1 MTLKVRCE
9 QCGKVSQFSPS
20 DAGMTAL
27 CVACG
32 ARFVIPVGN
41 ASDTVI
47 PDAALLDASPTD
59 SLVDFVPAQT
69 VAAAAAPASVAAS
82 VASPEPTP
90 SAAAQ
95 AQPDTAT
102 TARRGINYPLLYAL
116 LGSAITLAIVLS
128 AVFILSTKPTWEQR
142 NRVMVRDL
150 KAKAEG
156 LAVAR
161 KFQESYDT
169 YRKID
174 ELVKGHDVEDPKL
187 RTELDRAR
195 GDRDEVFKLLLSQ
208 VKDGTTAAPVV
219 EAPRTPVSTT
229 RVAVVVPDDVAEAPS
244 TQSAPAHDWPEY
256 QPRKMAFLAPPG
268 TTKAT
273 MGERP
278 AAMQVGPGRV
288 VTSEAATRPSAVE
301 TPKHPATTQAT
312 AAGRGG
318 DSRAVARLN
327 IQRHGEAQTG
337 LTDEAIG
344 QSIQRGVNFLI
355 AQFQDGQLHGGEIRN
370 DTYHTGLNA
379 LCVYALLQ
387 SSFAIKDERLNLKG
401 PFVRQL
407 IDRMKAMPADTGTV
421 TYARGIRAT
430 ALALLA
436 RPEDK
441 SALAKDV
448 MYLLQS
454 HIDGAYT
461 YQAPPRGGSSPGRRG
476 MPGGWDNSNSQ
487 YGLLGVWSAAEIG
500 AEVNSTYWAAVE
512 NHWTRCQLADG
523 SWDYSGY
530 GRSRGNGRIS
540 MSVAGVASLFVTHD
554 YLDAP
559 RIGGQVG
566 REPFS
571 PALAKGLRYLE
582 TGDNSVNLDGGYTL
596 YGLERA
602 GLASGF
608 KYFGTHDWYRELAAG
623 VIRTQEADG
632 SWGGE
637 IETAYHLLFLARGRH
652 PILMNKLRY
661 DGYWA
666 NRPRDLA
673 NLARFGS
680 KEMERPLNWQV
691 VPITRDWT
699 DWTDSP
705 ILSISTHTS
714 MTFTPA
720 ELDKIRNFVDAGG
733 LLFTQADGG
742 KAEAN
747 KWAADLAKS
756 LFPLYE
762 MKDLDDSHEI
772 FSILYKPSPRP
783 VLRGVSNGAR
793 LLMVHSPTDITQYWQ
808 MRQDKTRRSL
818 FELGMNLYLYATGK
832 GDLRNRLTSSYI
844 ADQGT
849 ARGGTV
855 KVLRLKYAGN
865 WDPEPVAWGRFG
877 RYFQRE
883 TDVALNVTAIDLA
896 KLDFK
901 LAPFAHWTGTDAYTP
916 TAAEVAAIRAYV
928 QAGGLLLIEPCGGS
942 GEFYDSARQALLKA
956 FPESRGQMM
965 PKTHPMFNALGPG
978 MDDLSTPLVR
988 KYVKAKNL
996 GTSGRLDELR
1006 SGKGAVIYN
1015 PLDITSG
1022 LLGTNTWGISGFEP
1036 SYASALMKN
1045 IVLWSVSEMK
1055 DE

>member
-32 ARFVIPVGN
+32 ARFVIPAGN
-41 ASDTVI
+41 PSDTVI
-47 PDAALLDASPTD
+47 PDAALMDASPAD
-59 SLVDFVPAQT
+59 SLADFVPAQT
-69 VAAAAAPASVAAS
+69 AAAGAVATD
-82 VASPEPTP
+82 ASPEP
-90 SAAAQ
+90 
-95 AQPDTAT
+95 QPITAP
-102 TARRGINYPLLYAL
+102 ALPIPAVAGGQGMNYPLLYAL

-128 AVFILSTKPTWEQR
+128 AVFILSTKPTWENQ
-142 NRVMVRDL
+142 NRVAVRDL
-150 KAKAEG
+150 KAKAEA
-156 LAVAR
+156 LAVQR

-169 YRKID
+169 YRRID
-174 ELVKGHDVEDPKL
+174 ELVKEREIQDPKL
-187 RTELDRAR
+187 RAELERAR
-195 GDRDEVFKLLLSQ
+195 GDRDEVFKLLFAQ
-208 VKDGTTAAPVV
+208 VKEEETGAVV

-229 RVAVVVPDDVAEAPS
+229 RVAVVVPDEVAEAPS
-244 TQSAPAHDWPEY
+244 TYSPPAHDWPEY
-256 QPRKMAFLAPPG
+256 LPRTMAFLVPPATKV
-268 TTKAT
+268 TT
-273 MGERP
+273 GERSG
-278 AAMQVGPGRV
+278 AMQVGPGNV
-288 VTSEAATRPSAVE
+288 VTSEAATKPTVAE
-301 TPKHPATTQAT
+301 TQARPATTQAT
-312 AAGRGG
+312 AEPGAHGG
-318 DSRAVARLN
+318 NSRPVARLN
-327 IQRHGEAQTG
+327 IHNHGEGLPG

-355 AQFQDGQLHGGEIRN
+355 ARFQDGQLHGGAIRN
-370 DTYHTGLNA
+370 DSYQTGLNA

-387 SSFAIKDERLNLKG
+387 SSFAIKDERLNVKG
-401 PFVRQL
+401 PFVKQL
-407 IDRMKAMPADTGTV
+407 IEKMKAMPADTGTV

-441 SALAKDV
+441 PALAKDV

-454 HIDGAYT
+454 HVDGAYT

-476 MPGGWDNSNSQ
+476 FPGGWDNSNSQ

-512 NHWTRCQLADG
+512 NHWTRCQLDDG
-523 SWDYSGY
+523 SWDYAGY
-530 GRSRGNGRIS
+530 GRNNGNGRIS

-566 REPFS
+566 RDPFS
-571 PALAKGLRYLE
+571 PALAKGLRHLE
-582 TGDNSVNLDGGYTL
+582 NGDNSVNLDGGYTL

-608 KYFGTHDWYRELAAG
+608 KFFGTHDWYRELAAG
-623 VIRTQEADG
+623 VIRNQEADG
-632 SWGGE
+632 SWSAGMQTE
-637 IETAYHLLFLARGRH
+637 IDTAYHLLFLARGRH

-661 DGYWA
+661 NGYWA
-666 NRPRDLA
+666 NRPRDVA

-705 ILSISTHTS
+705 ILSISTHAST
-714 MTFTPA
+714 TFTPE

-747 KWAADLAKS
+747 KWAQDLAKA

-772 FSILYKPSPRP
+772 FNILYKPSPRP

-818 FELGMNLYLYATGK
+818 FELGMNMFLYATGK
-832 GDLRNRLTSSYI
+832 GDLRNRLASSYI
-844 ADQGT
+844 PDQGT
-849 ARGGTV
+849 ARGGSV
-855 KVLRLKYAGN
+855 KALRLKYAGN

-883 TDVALNVTAIDLA
+883 TDVALNVSAIDLER
-896 KLDFK
+896 LDFK

-916 TAAEVAAIRAYV
+916 TAAEIAAIRAFV
-928 QAGGLLLIEPCGGS
+928 QAGGVLLIEPCGGS

-965 PKTHPMFNALGPG
+965 SKTHPMLNASAPG
-978 MDDLSTPLVR
+978 MDDLSAPMVR

-1006 SGKGAVIYN
+1006 FGKGAVIYN
-1015 PLDITSG
+1015 ALDITSG

-1036 SYASALMKN
+1036 SYASALLKN
-1045 IVLWSVSEMK
+1045 IVLWSVSELK